1 MASLESFTRET
12 SNHSNHPRLASYT
25 ARVRLGESGQLDRQC
40 LTSLTTLN
48 ASTSESVSG
57 EYAAIKEG
65 TSTSA
70 AAVHCA
76 ANVAN
81 NYINENTPMPDLSR
95 NARIV
100 RYILNIS
107 IVQYSP

>member
-1 MASLESFTRET
+1 MGYLKKYVMASLESFTRET

-48 ASTSESVSG
+48 ASTNESVSG

-70 AAVHCA
+70 V
-76 ANVAN
+76 
-81 NYINENTPMPDLSR
+81 LQF
-95 NARIV
+95 
-100 RYILNIS
+100 
-107 IVQYSP
+107 IVQLTWLIIT